1 KRLQSTGRRSRFGSD
16 AGSAP
21 AASAAES
28 VRLALQMSSRSIVG
42 KINDDALNSLF
53 GPVRRV
59 TEENGN

>member
-1 KRLQSTGRRSRFGSD
+1 
-16 AGSAP
+16 
-21 AASAAES
+21 AAES